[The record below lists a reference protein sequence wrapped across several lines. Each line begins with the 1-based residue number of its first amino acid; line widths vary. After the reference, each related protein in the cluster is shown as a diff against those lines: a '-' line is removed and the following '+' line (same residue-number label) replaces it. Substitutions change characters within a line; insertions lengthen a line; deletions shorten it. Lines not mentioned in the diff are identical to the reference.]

1 MAKMRFELEHD
12 WQGNMSTPRA
22 KVGEKAKT
30 QLLIV
35 LCAIWLCMGL
45 IGHAPWKPFEAYSIS
60 VIKNIIDSGNLLTP
74 HAASSSQI
82 STPPLYYLSAAAL
95 GKVLSPILPLHDAAR
110 IVSGLW
116 MVITLLMIG
125 MSGRELWGTGFG
137 RQTTF
142 VFIGSLGL
150 VLSAHTLMP
159 AVSALTG
166 LATSFYALAL
176 AKRRPYR
183 ASLLLGLGI
192 AVAGLSTGLQ
202 PLLIILLTIFGL
214 PCFFVLWRNVSY
226 AKVITLSLVIASP
239 FLLGWAIL
247 CHYFYAETF
256 SKWWALS
263 INGFTLK
270 SEHLYY
276 AQLLLWYAWPALPLA
291 AWGLWRY
298 RSQLLSKQRFQLAI
312 TFFIVA
318 FTVIGFGATKEIL
331 ALPLLIPLT
340 AMAGGSIETLKRGTA
355 GALSWFGFILFG
367 LMSGLIWLGWS
378 AMMTGSPAKIKE
390 RLTFLSGMQ
399 YLNFN
404 LVAFIIAMIVTLI
417 WLFATFRTQ
426 YSNRSS
432 ATNWAIGMTCV
443 WSLLMTLWLPL
454 IDSARSYNAVFSSLK
469 LALPENYACV
479 RSQNL
484 GTSQTDLLHYY
495 TNINTFHF
503 ESEQSLN
510 CDLYLIQDEK
520 GREKTAVGSDWK
532 LIWSGKRISERKE
545 SFRLFQHI

>member
-1 MAKMRFELEHD
+1 MAKTRFELEHD

-45 IGHAPWKPFEAYSIS
+45 IGHAPWKPFEAHSIS
-60 VIKNIIDSGNLLTP
+60 VIKNIVDELNLVAP
-74 HAASSSQI
+74 HSASTSQI
-82 STPPLYYLSAAAL
+82 SNPPLYYLSAAAFAKL
-95 GKVLSPILPLHDAAR
+95 LSPHLPLHDAAR

-125 MSGRELWGTGFG
+125 MTGRELWGTGFG

-142 VFIGSLGL
+142 VFIGSIGL

-159 AVSALTG
+159 AVSSLTG
-166 LATSFYALAL
+166 LSTSFYALAL

-183 ASLLLGLGI
+183 ASILLGVGM

-202 PLLIILLTIFGL
+202 ALSIILLTMIAL
-214 PCFFVLWRNVSY
+214 PSLFSFWRTSSY
-226 AKVITLSLVIASP
+226 TKVIMLALVIASP
-239 FLLGWAIL
+239 LILGWALL
-247 CHYFYAETF
+247 CYIFHQETF
-256 SKWWALS
+256 MTWMDLS
-263 INGFTLK
+263 LASFSLS
-270 SEHLYY
+270 SEHVYY
-276 AQLLLWYAWPALPLA
+276 CQLLLWYAWPALPLA
-291 AWGLWRY
+291 IWGLWRF
-298 RSQLLSKQRFQLAI
+298 RSQVLNKHRFQLI
-312 TFFIVA
+312 LTFFTVA
-318 FTVIGFGATKEIL
+318 FIVIGFGESKEVL
-331 ALPLLIPLT
+331 ALPMLIPLT

-367 LMSGLIWLGWS
+367 LMSGLIWLGWY
-378 AMMTGSPAKIKE
+378 AMMSGSPAKIKE

-399 YLNFN
+399 ELNFN
-404 LVAFIIAMIVTLI
+404 LFAIIIAAIVTLI

-426 YSNRSS
+426 YSNRAS

-443 WSLLMTLWLPL
+443 WTLMMTLWLPL
-454 IDSARSYNAVFSSLK
+454 IDSARSYQGVFTSLK
-469 LALPENYACV
+469 AAVPDKYSCLKS
-479 RSQNL
+479 RNL
-484 GTSQTDLLHYY
+484 GSAQIDLLHYY
-495 TNINTFHF
+495 TDIKPLHV

-510 CDLYLIQDEK
+510 CDLYLTQDEK
-520 GREKTAVGSDWK
+520 GHEKAVVGSDWK